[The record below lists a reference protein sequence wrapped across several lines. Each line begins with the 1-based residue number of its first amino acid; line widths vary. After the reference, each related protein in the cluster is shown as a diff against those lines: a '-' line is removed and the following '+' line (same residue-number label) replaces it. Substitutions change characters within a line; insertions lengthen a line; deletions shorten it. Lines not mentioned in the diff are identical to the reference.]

1 MLKRINSL
9 LPSLSQCWVI
19 VFFLIILGG
28 TAIGAITGMVCNAL
42 GYNMA
47 DLNPLVSYLL
57 PMIAPFGYILL
68 AKGEKDVSVA
78 VEESDFG
85 KIPAVAAYLLLSVAM
100 IAIGYITESLSAWL
114 PMPEA
119 IKQIFE
125 KILSNSVWAFMATVI
140 AAPIIEEFL
149 LRGIMERGLLY
160 HSTPR
165 KAILW
170 SAFFFAVIHL
180 NPWQAIGAFIAGTFL
195 GWVYWRTHSL
205 YACIFIHALNNG
217 TAYLL
222 QLLYPQ
228 MPADSTYKDL
238 MELYSP
244 YLYYIVFVIFVVSLV
259 LVLHLLNKKLPV
271 KNFKPTRKIDL

>member
-1 MLKRINSL
+1 MFKRISYL

-28 TAIGAITGMVCNAL
+28 TVIGGIAGMICTAM

-47 DLNPLVSYLL
+47 DMNPLVSYLL
-57 PMIAPFGYILL
+57 PMIAPFGYILW
-68 AKGEKDVSVA
+68 AKGKGTVSVPLEA
-78 VEESDFG
+78 SDFG
-85 KIPAVAAYLLLSVAM
+85 KIPAVAAYLLMSVAM
-100 IAIGYITESLSAWL
+100 VAIGYISEPLSSWL

-119 IKQIFE
+119 IKLVFE
-125 KILSNSVWAFMATVI
+125 KILSNSVWAFLATVV
-140 AAPIIEEFL
+140 AAPVIEEFL
-149 LRGIMERGLLY
+149 LRGIMERGMLY
-160 HSTPR
+160 HSTPK

-180 NPWQAIGAFIAGTFL
+180 NPWQAIGAFIAGSFL

-205 YACIFIHALNNG
+205 LACIFIHAVNNG
-217 TAYLL
+217 MAYLL
-222 QLLYPQ
+222 QLMYPN

-244 YLYYIVFVIFVVSLV
+244 YLYYIVFVIFVVSLA
-259 LVLHLLNKKLPV
+259 LILIFLDKKLPV
-271 KNFKPTRKIDL
+271 KSFKPTRNI